1 MQANLIIADD
11 EYFIRQKIKKL
22 VPYEEL
28 GIRFLGE
35 CENGAEVID
44 MLSNNT
50 VDIILL
56 DIRMP
61 KLTGIEVAK
70 YVFEH
75 KPEVKIII
83 LSGFNDFEY
92 ARTTFRYG
100 IFDYLLKPVE
110 PEALTSVLK
119 ACVAKLTKDRTYH
132 QQLQKLYHYKKCM
145 SLTEVLKGS
154 MDMEEL
160 CLEYPEYKNVTYSL
174 YVALYTIMECET
186 DAKNLV
192 SLYRNKGIEC
202 EYYIESEHIFFIQ
215 FFLTDDTLESLCHYI
230 CKCFVRD
237 AASECYFT
245 FSKLFLM
252 TDNWQ
257 SFHQMALF
265 SLGYRY
271 FSSLPDLTGFLSLQ
285 APPAPIP
292 ELSGI
297 RHNLIL
303 IINAADSSG
312 YKAFIQDLF
321 YLLEEKKSYGYLSI
335 VVTEILQTFYI
346 RFPASDINA
355 VKYLNDI
362 NALLEDEYQLADL
375 MNTLLNYGL
384 QYMDNSKMI
393 PSDLKLSKK
402 ISVYIQEHYKD
413 SDLTVAKLG
422 EIFQLNV
429 SYMGSI
435 FKKTNQLS
443 ILQYL
448 THVRL
453 EAAKKLLLSEQYK
466 VGEVAEIVGFTDV
479 FYFSKRFKK
488 MYGVSPKDFLAV
500 NEEGNTLKI
509 YPV

>member
-1 MQANLIIADD
+1 MQVNLIIADD

-22 VPYEEL
+22 VPYDEL
-28 GIRFLGE
+28 GIKLLGE

-44 MLSNNT
+44 MLSKNP

-70 YVFEH
+70 YVSEH

-92 ARTTFRYG
+92 ARSTFRYG
-100 IFDYLLKPVE
+100 VFDYLLKPVE
-110 PEALTSVLK
+110 PETLASVLR
-119 ACVAKLTKDRTYH
+119 ACVTKLEQDRSHH
-132 QQLQKLYHYKKCM
+132 QQMQKLYHYKKCM
-145 SLTEVLKGS
+145 SLTEVLKGTLAV
-154 MDMEEL
+154 EEL
-160 CLEYPEYKNVTYSL
+160 CLEYPEYKNVNYSL
-174 YVALYTIMECET
+174 YAAFYTIMECET
-186 DAKNLV
+186 DAKKLV
-192 SLYRNKGIEC
+192 CLYRMQGIEC

-230 CKCFVRD
+230 GKCFVRD
-237 AASECYFT
+237 EKTGCYFT
-245 FSKLFLM
+245 FSRLFLM
-252 TDNWQ
+252 KDNWQ
-257 SFHQMALF
+257 SFHQTAFF

-271 FSSLPDLTGFLSLQ
+271 FSPSADLTGFLSL
-285 APPAPIP
+285 PPASAPLP

-312 YKAFIQDLF
+312 YKTFIETLF
-321 YLLEEKKSYGYLSI
+321 HLLEEKKSYGYLSI
-335 VVTEILQTFYI
+335 VVTEVLQTFSI
-346 RFPASDINA
+346 RFPASDISA
-355 VKYLNDI
+355 IKYRNDI
-362 NALLEDEYQLADL
+362 NALLEDEYQLTDL

-384 QYMDNSKMI
+384 QYMDTSKMI

-402 ISVYIQEHYKD
+402 ISSYIQEHYKEP
-413 SDLTVAKLG
+413 DLTVAKLG
-422 EIFQLNV
+422 ELFQLNV

-448 THVRL
+448 THIRL

-466 VGEVAEIVGFTDV
+466 VGEVAELVGFTDV

-488 MYGVSPKDFLAV
+488 MYGFSPKDFLAV
-500 NEEGNTLKI
+500 KDECATSEKL
-509 YPV
+509 

>member
-1 MQANLIIADD
+1 MQTNLIIADD

-28 GIRFLGE
+28 GISLLGE

-44 MLSNNT
+44 LINNEP

-61 KLTGIEVAK
+61 KLTGIDVAK
-70 YVFEH
+70 YVYEH

-100 IFDYLLKPVE
+100 VFDYLLKPVE

-119 ACVAKLTKDRTYH
+119 ACVSKLQEDRTYH
-132 QQLQKLYHYKKCM
+132 QQFQKLYHYKKCM
-145 SLTEVLKGS
+145 SLAEVLKGS
-154 MDMEEL
+154 LDVETL

-174 YVALYTIMECET
+174 FAALYTLMECET

-192 SLYRNKGIEC
+192 CLYRNKGIDC

-215 FFLTDDTLESLCHYI
+215 FFLTEDTLESLCHYI

-237 AASECYFT
+237 TASVCYFT

-252 TDNWQ
+252 GDSWQ
-257 SFHQMALF
+257 SFHQEALF

-271 FSSLPDLTGFLSLQ
+271 FSTQPDLSGFLSRQ
-285 APPAPIP
+285 TAPASLP

-297 RHNLIL
+297 RHNLTL
-303 IINAADSSG
+303 IINASDVSG
-312 YKAFIQDLF
+312 YKVFIEDLF
-321 YLLEEKKSYGYLSI
+321 HLLEEKKSYGYLSL
-335 VVTEILQTFYI
+335 VVTEVLQTFSI
-346 RFPASDINA
+346 RFPASDTNA
-355 VKYLNDI
+355 VKYWNDI
-362 NALLEDEYQLADL
+362 NALLEDEFQLASL
-375 MNTLLNYGL
+375 RNTLLDYGL
-384 QYMDNSKMI
+384 KYMDISKMV

-402 ISVYIQEHYKD
+402 ISSYIQEHYMD
-413 SDLTVAKLG
+413 ADLTVAKLG
-422 EIFQLNV
+422 EVFQLNV

-448 THVRL
+448 THIRL
-453 EAAKKLLLSEQYK
+453 EAARKLLLSEQYK

-479 FYFSKRFKK
+479 FYFSKRFKR

-500 NEEGNTLKI
+500 SDEGDTSVT
-509 YPV
+509 YPS